1 MEQVGKEELFL
12 GKKRNLDLKNFN
24 ISEYAYKELQY
35 FCMQYGEK
43 KKMIEEGISE
53 NKIKKCTATF
63 LVSSFELIVK
73 DETPSGVS

>member
-1 MEQVGKEELFL
+1 MEQAGKEELFL

-43 KKMIEEGISE
+43 KKMI
-53 NKIKKCTATF
+53 
-63 LVSSFELIVK
+63 
-73 DETPSGVS
+73 